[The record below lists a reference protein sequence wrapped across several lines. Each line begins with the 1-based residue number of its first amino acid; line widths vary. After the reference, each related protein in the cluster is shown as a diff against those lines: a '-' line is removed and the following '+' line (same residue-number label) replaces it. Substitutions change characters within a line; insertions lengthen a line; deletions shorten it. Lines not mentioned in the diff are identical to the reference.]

1 MTTNDSVLM
10 IKLKIQNKNMKTK
23 LFFLMLLLMSS
34 SIFAQKK
41 EVAEIKSS
49 LKKEQQKVNKLFNE
63 RNNEIAKY
71 QMVVKESKKAE
82 AKVDSLKSKPNSP
95 AYKNA
100 VKRADA
106 LSKEQSELSTSLEKS
121 KHQIDSINLII
132 ANYKTTLQ
140 QLEQQQTESKKEKK
154 SEKVTHGAQK
164 KEKSSEKN
172 DTEKEKAS
180 KTRDTEETKQPK
192 QKSTDITD
200 EEQEKLLEESLN
212 VLNGSNGNA
221 NDNTTTNSQVESKK
235 ENKTTSQE
243 ATEDEPLD
251 FWTYLYMIGIAIVFV
266 YGTYLSL
273 KKSMR
278 CPKCGRW
285 GTFEETGRTTDG
297 KTSNGGGGYTY
308 IHRIKY
314 RCQNCGYRK
323 EKTVR
328 TNAKN
333 KYEVNA

>member
-1 MTTNDSVLM
+1 
-10 IKLKIQNKNMKTK
+10 MKTK

-34 SIFAQKK
+34 SIIFAQKK

-63 RNNEIAKY
+63 RNNEITKY

-106 LSKEQSELSTSLEKS
+106 LSKEQGELSTSLEKS

-132 ANYKTTLQ
+132 ANYETTLSH
-140 QLEQQQTESKKEKK
+140 LEQQQAESKKEKK
-154 SEKVTHGAQK
+154 SEKVAQGSQK

-172 DTEKEKAS
+172 DTKKEKTS
-180 KTRDTEETKQPK
+180 KTRDTEVTKHPK
-192 QKSTDITD
+192 PKSKDITD
-200 EEQEKLLEESLN
+200 EEREKLLEEGLN
-212 VLNGSNGNA
+212 MLNGSNGNTSGHTAA
-221 NDNTTTNSQVESKK
+221 NGQVESKK
-235 ENKTTSQE
+235 ENKTTSQK

-251 FWTYLYMIGIAIVFV
+251 FWKYLYMIGIAVVFV
-266 YGTYLSL
+266 YGTYLGV
-273 KKSMR
+273 KKDMR

-308 IHRIKY
+308 IHHIKY

-323 EKTVR
+323 EKEVR
-328 TNAKN
+328 TNEKN
-333 KYEVNA
+333 KYDVH